1 MTELTKHEG
10 DMNLARQYPVSVL
23 ITAPPERALE
33 IAFAIADDRDIG
45 HDLVVR
51 DVHRLN
57 DVQQAELMRLLDTA
71 TAEGPRRIIAI
82 SPTSLFERV
91 QEGTFLR
98 ELFYRLNVIHIVNQ
112 PCTEGLGTSSR
123 PIIAA

>member
-1 MTELTKHEG
+1 M
-10 DMNLARQYPVSVL
+10 
-23 ITAPPERALE
+23 
-33 IAFAIADDRDIG
+33 
-45 HDLVVR
+45 
-51 DVHRLN
+51 HRLN
-57 DVQQAELMRLLDTA
+57 DVQQTELMRLLDTA
-71 TAEGPRRIIAI
+71 TAEGPRRIIAT
-82 SPTSLFERV
+82 SPSSLFERV